1 MIEDIVN
8 SSALLLVLLNPFL
21 MSIYLMD
28 LIQKFDLRT
37 FSIYLLRGTLIS
49 AIVFITFAWTGE
61 TVFQKILQV
70 RFESFIIFGGI
81 IFLIIGLRF
90 FFGGSDAIGQLRG
103 QPRGVAITIAMPYM
117 IGPGTVSASVIAGS
131 RLSPLF
137 SALSILMALFITVIS
152 IIIMKWLHDYVRKQ
166 NEAIVERYIDI
177 AGRTSALIIGTFA
190 IDMIMRGIEEWFQ
203 LDLNT

>member
-8 SSALLLVLLNPFL
+8 SSALLIVLLNPFL

-28 LIQKFDLRT
+28 LIQKFDLKT
-37 FSIYLLRGTLIS
+37 FSIYLLRGSTIS
-49 AIVFITFAWTGE
+49 AIVFISFAWTGE
-61 TVFQKILQV
+61 TVFKQILQV
-70 RFESFIIFGGI
+70 RFESFLIFGGI

-137 SALSILMALFITVIS
+137 SAISILAALSLTVIS
-152 IIIMKWLHDYVRKQ
+152 IIVMKWLHDYVKKQ
-166 NEAIVERYIDI
+166 SEAIVERYIEI
-177 AGRTSALIIGTFA
+177 AGRTSALVIGTFA

-203 LDLNT
+203 LDLTI

>member
-1 MIEDIVN
+1 MLEDVIN

-28 LIQKFDLRT
+28 LIQKFDLRV

-49 AIVFITFAWTGE
+49 AVVFITFAWTGE
-61 TVFQKILQV
+61 TVFKQVLQV
-70 RFESFIIFGGI
+70 RFESFLIFGGI

-90 FFGGSDAIGQLRG
+90 FFGGSDALGQLRG
-103 QPRGVAITIAMPYM
+103 QPRGISITIAMPYM

-137 SALSILMALFITVIS
+137 SAFSIIMALFITVIS
-152 IIIMKWLHDYVRKQ
+152 ILLMKSLHDYVRSQ

-190 IDMIMRGIEEWFQ
+190 VDMIMRGIEEWFH
-203 LDLNT
+203 LNPKT

>member
-28 LIQKFDLRT
+28 LIQKFDLKT
-37 FSIYLLRGTLIS
+37 FSVCLLRGAMIS
-49 AIVFITFAWTGE
+49 AIVFISFAWTGE
-61 TVFQKILQV
+61 AFFKHILQV
-70 RFESFIIFGGI
+70 RFESFVIFGGI

-90 FFGGSDAIGQLRG
+90 FFGGSEAIGQLRG

-131 RLSPLF
+131 RLSPVF
-137 SALSILMALFITVIS
+137 SAFSIVAALLITVIS

-166 NEAIVERYIDI
+166 SEAIVERYIDI
-177 AGRTSALIIGTFA
+177 AGRTSALVIGTFA

-203 LDLNT
+203 FDLTI

>member
-1 MIEDIVN
+1 MIENIVN

-28 LIQKFDLRT
+28 LIQKFDLKT

-49 AIVFITFAWTGE
+49 AIVFIGFAWTGE
-61 TVFQKILQV
+61 TVFKQILQV
-70 RFESFIIFGGI
+70 RFESFLIFGGI

-90 FFGGSDAIGQLRG
+90 FFGGSQAIGQLRG

-131 RLSPLF
+131 RLSPLWAAF
-137 SALSILMALFITVIS
+137 SIIMALIITVIS
-152 IIIMKWLHDYVRKQ
+152 IIIMKGLHDYVRNQ

-177 AGRTSALIIGTFA
+177 AGRTSALVIGTFA

-203 LDLNT
+203 LDLTT